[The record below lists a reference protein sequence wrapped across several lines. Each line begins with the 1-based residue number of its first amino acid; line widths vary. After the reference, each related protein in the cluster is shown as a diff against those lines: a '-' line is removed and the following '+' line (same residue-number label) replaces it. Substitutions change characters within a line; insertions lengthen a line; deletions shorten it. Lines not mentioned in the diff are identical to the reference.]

1 MQDFLTP
8 RQKLLLEYAKEK
20 KEIRI
25 IDVQKF
31 YTTNPIGQ
39 LQRLIA
45 LGYFAEDTN
54 VFGSFKFTGKK
65 F

>member
-20 KEIRI
+20 KEIKI
-25 IDVQKF
+25 NDILKF
-31 YTTNPIGQ
+31 YTTKPIEQ
-39 LQRLIA
+39 LQRLIV
-45 LGYFAEDTN
+45 LGYFVENTN
-54 VFGSFKFTGKK
+54 VFGSFKYTGKE

>member
-1 MQDFLTP
+1 MKDFLTS

-31 YTTNPIGQ
+31 YTTKPIEQ

-45 LGYFAEDTN
+45 LGYFVEDTK
-54 VFGSFKFTGKK
+54 VFGLFKYTGKE